1 MIISTLSTDMV
12 ASVMT
17 FHNTSYKDHLLG
29 DDIYNGIHSM
39 TGLRINL
46 RHSMRFFRLC
56 AEYIIQFS
64 GGDSVPHGKQIVAM
78 YGAYAR
84 LARLYE
90 DESRQ
95 SHTSYFDEFHD
106 ITHNGLTVITTMV
119 DSIPHFYPPE
129 FQMVA
134 FYD

>member
-1 MIISTLSTDMV
+1 MSTIEI
-12 ASVMT
+12 T
-17 FHNTSYKDHLLG
+17 FHDTSYKDYRLG

-39 TGLRINL
+39 TGLQMNL

-56 AEYIIQFS
+56 AEYVIQFS
-64 GGDSVPHGKQIVAM
+64 EGDSVPHGEEIVAI

-106 ITHNGLTVITTMV
+106 IVFNGLTVIATMV
-119 DSIPHFYPPE
+119 DSIPRFYPPE
-129 FQMVA
+129 FEMVA
-134 FYD
+134 YYD

>member
-1 MIISTLSTDMV
+1 MAAI
-12 ASVMT
+12 T
-17 FHNTSYKDHLLG
+17 FHDTSYKDHPLG

-56 AEYIIQFS
+56 AEYVTQFS
-64 GGDSVPHGKQIVAM
+64 GGDDSVSHGKQIVAL

-95 SHTSYFDEFHD
+95 SHTLYFDEFHD
-106 ITHNGLTVITTMV
+106 IVFNGLTVIATMV
-119 DSIPHFYPPE
+119 ESIPQFYPPE

-134 FYD
+134 WYD